1 MKYIV
6 LCMGENTVYFYKIEG
21 QNILLSGKSGFG
33 SKFINE
39 RTWFLNG
46 KNCNNF
52 KSSKEPGCI
61 FI

>member
-1 MKYIV
+1 
-6 LCMGENTVYFYKIEG
+6 MGENTVYFYKIEG